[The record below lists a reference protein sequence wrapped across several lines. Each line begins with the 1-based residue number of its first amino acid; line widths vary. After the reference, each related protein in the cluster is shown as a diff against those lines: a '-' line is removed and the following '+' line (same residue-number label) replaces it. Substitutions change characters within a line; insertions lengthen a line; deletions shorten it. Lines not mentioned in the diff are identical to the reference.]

1 MSAIDDTA
9 SVLSGPP
16 KQLIDENT
24 YITGPEGYGEV
35 RDNYTQKPKMCNVM
49 TRDRAIECHKLVQWA

>member
-1 MSAIDDTA
+1 MDDTA

-35 RDNYTQKPKMCNVM
+35 RHTLNKIQNNAM
-49 TRDRAIECHKLVQWA
+49 L

>member
-35 RDNYTQKPKMCNVM
+35 RDSYDHSHEGCDVIK
-49 TRDRAIECHKLVQWA
+49 RDRTIECCMLVQWA